1 MRILSVLMLLLLST
15 PTLAEGTRV
24 VVRARARDGKF
35 VGTSMGGAQVVLR
48 DAGTGQVL
56 ARGVTSGTTGD
67 TQRLMK
73 QPHTRGQ
80 QLADEKSAK
89 FETTL
94 ELDEPRLV
102 TVEVS
107 GPEAQRQAR
116 ITSSTQV
123 WMIPGRHFTGDG
135 IILELPGFVVDAVEP
150 RAHEFIKLDGKTR
163 NVPVRANVVLMC
175 GCPTEPGGT
184 LGLQQVRAAGRGDA
198 RRQARHHRAPRLRGE
213 EQHLRGPGSRPGE
226 GGLPRSSSPRTTRI
240 PATPAWTAPP
250 SSSSSGVGSGEE
262 DPMKFYRI
270 REDEAPRYTGAT

>member
-1 MRILSVLMLLLLST
+1 MRILSVLTLLLLST

-24 VVRARARDGKF
+24 VVRARALDAKF
-35 VGTSMGGAQVVLR
+35 VGTSMGGARVVLR
-48 DAGTGQVL
+48 DAESGQVL
-56 ARGVTSGTTGD
+56 AQGVTSGTTGD

-73 QPHTRGQ
+73 QPHTRGM

-135 IILELPGFVVDAVEP
+135 IILNLPGFVVDALEP
-150 RAHEFIKLDGKTR
+150 RAHEFIKLDGKAR
-163 NVPVRANVVLMC
+163 NVPVRANLVLMC
-175 GCPTEPGGT
+175 GCPTEPGG
-184 LGLQQVRAAGRGDA
+184 LWDSSKYELRAVVKRDGKPLTTVPLAYAGKT
-198 RRQARHHRAPRLRGE
+198 
-213 EQHLRGPGSRPGE
+213 SSYE
-226 GGLPRSSSPRTTRI
+226 GQIPVQEKGTYEVLVTAYDPNTGNTGVDRT
-240 PATPAWTAPP
+240 
-250 SSSSSGVGSGEE
+250 SFLVE
-262 DPMKFYRI
+262 
-270 REDEAPRYTGAT
+270 